1 LDSDNRFTLYAV
13 ILISAVASVISA
25 SVMAGFATV
34 PAPLFLAEHLG
45 LGLLFRAS
53 YKSFGGIE
61 WPFASASAIA
71 DARTEPGEPTAGAG
85 LTADATA

>member
-1 LDSDNRFTLYAV
+1 MDSDNRFTLYAL

-25 SVMAGFATV
+25 SVMSGIATV
-34 PAPLFLAEHLG
+34 PAPIFVAEHLG

-61 WPFASASAIA
+61 WPFESAGE
-71 DARTEPGEPTAGAG
+71 DGRVEPGAA
-85 LTADATA
+85 ADLIVVTGESD

>member
-25 SVMAGFATV
+25 SVMSGFATV
-34 PAPLFLAEHLG
+34 PAPLFVAEHLG

-61 WPFASASAIA
+61 WPFESA
-71 DARTEPGEPTAGAG
+71 DADRVEAGEPTAGDG
-85 LTADATA
+85 LTADAAA